1 MMKVKILINKEA
13 ALLERDINEFL
24 LTVGSNRHTKIDLVD
39 IKLSS
44 IVLAPNN
51 VSLVSMVIYNET
63 TIS

>member
-24 LTVGSNRHTKIDLVD
+24 VTVGSNPHTKIDLVD

-44 IVLAPNN
+44 IALDPNN
-51 VSLVSMVIYNET
+51 VSLVSMAIYNET

>member
-13 ALLERDINEFL
+13 TLLERDINEFL
-24 LTVGSNRHTKIDLVD
+24 VTVGSNRHTKIDLVD

-44 IVLAPNN
+44 ITLDPKS

-63 TIS
+63 TIN

>member
-13 ALLERDINEFL
+13 TLLERDINEFL
-24 LTVGSNRHTKIDLVD
+24 VTIGSNRHMKIDLVD

-44 IVLAPNN
+44 ISLDPNN

-63 TIS
+63 TIN

>member
-13 ALLERDINEFL
+13 TLLERDINEFL
-24 LTVGSNRHTKIDLVD
+24 VTIGSNRHMKIDLAD

-44 IVLAPNN
+44 ITLDPKS

-63 TIS
+63 TIN